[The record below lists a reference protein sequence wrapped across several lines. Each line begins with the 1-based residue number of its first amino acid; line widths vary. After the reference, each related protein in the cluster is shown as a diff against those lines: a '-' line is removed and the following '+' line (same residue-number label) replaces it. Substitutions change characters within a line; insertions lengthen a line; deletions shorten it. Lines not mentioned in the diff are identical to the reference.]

1 MPKYRIGPKRPL
13 RAFLADWRESKGLTQ
28 DQMGGR
34 FDPPVEKG
42 QISKWE
48 TAGRQGVIN
57 TSVVAE
63 YAQALGVKDP
73 RRLYG
78 LPPKGS
84 EPPTIDQMVVEKGI
98 DRDDVIAFIEAMG
111 RRKAS

>member
-1 MPKYRIGPKRPL
+1 
-13 RAFLADWRESKGLTQ
+13 
-28 DQMGGR
+28 MGGR

-63 YAQALGVKDP
+63 YAQALGIKDA

-78 LPPKGS
+78 LPPKDNQ
-84 EPPTIDQMVVEKGI
+84 PTTIDEMVVEKGV
-98 DRDDVIAFIEAMG
+98 DREDVIAFIEAME
-111 RRKAS
+111 RRKAG